1 MIASESGYSVIMPT
15 SQLMKKCVQC
25 NKMTMHY
32 QEKPNHLLHLL
43 LSIVTA
49 GIWLIVWLLFVQAK
63 DPQCSICGR
72 SNDFL
77 GNLLFKQKKNLEKI
91 SENKKK

>member
-1 MIASESGYSVIMPT
+1 MPT
-15 SQLMKKCVQC
+15 AQLMKKCVQC

-32 QEKPNHLLHLL
+32 QEKPNHFLHLL

-72 SNDFL
+72 SNDFF

-91 SENKKK
+91 SKNKKK

>member
-1 MIASESGYSVIMPT
+1 MILSMPT

-25 NKMTMHY
+25 NKMTMHF
-32 QEKPNHLLHLL
+32 QEKPNHFLHLL

-49 GIWLIVWLLFVQAK
+49 GIWLIVWLLFIQAK

-77 GNLLFKQKKNLEKI
+77 GNLLFIQKKNLGI
-91 SENKKK
+91 FSKKKKK

>member
-1 MIASESGYSVIMPT
+1 
-15 SQLMKKCVQC
+15 
-25 NKMTMHY
+25 
-32 QEKPNHLLHLL
+32 
-43 LSIVTA
+43 VTA

-72 SNDFL
+72 SNDFF

-91 SENKKK
+91 SKNKKK

>member
-1 MIASESGYSVIMPT
+1 MPT

-25 NKMTMHY
+25 DKMTMHY
-32 QEKPNHLLHLL
+32 QEKPNNILHLL

-49 GIWLIVWLLFVQAK
+49 GIWLIVWLLFIQSK

-72 SNDFL
+72 SNDLL
-77 GNLLFKQKKNLEKI
+77 GNFIYRQRKNLEKI
-91 SENKKK
+91 SKMKDK